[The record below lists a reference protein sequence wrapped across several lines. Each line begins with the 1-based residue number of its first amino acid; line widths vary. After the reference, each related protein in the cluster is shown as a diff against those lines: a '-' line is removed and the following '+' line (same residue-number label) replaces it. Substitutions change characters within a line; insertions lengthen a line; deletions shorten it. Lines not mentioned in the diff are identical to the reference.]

1 MSALPTYERN
11 RMRSLA
17 HCQKFIASNN
27 VKKNWPKTGSKALQC
42 VFFFSTVPLSVCNE
56 NQYVHIGIF
65 LSEHYSIRSPS
76 WFKNLI
82 ECKLLSYVYKNMQVP
97 NLFGYWLQWLA
108 LFCTELDFSAGQPT
122 VLHEHGR
129 PIVWLARKIVNSA
142 HRIKYDRIEK

>member
-17 HCQKFIASNN
+17 HCQKFIASKN

-82 ECKLLSYVYKNMQVP
+82 ECKLLSYTRICKC
-97 NLFGYWLQWLA
+97 LICLATGYSGQPYFARSWIFLLA
-108 LFCTELDFSAGQPT
+108 SPLFCMNMAGLQFG
-122 VLHEHGR
+122 LQ
-129 PIVWLARKIVNSA
+129 
-142 HRIKYDRIEK
+142 EKQ